1 VAAASLPIPDLLQRA
16 RAGDAGALQAL
27 LERYRE
33 FVKLVVRCHSPGQ
46 LRARMDSSDLVQE
59 TLLQAAQHMG
69 QFQGHAEEEWRA
81 WLGRIA
87 EREVIHQARRHLDAA
102 KRARS
107 REQPLPNLAASGA
120 SGLSRLDQW
129 LACSQTSPSLAAV
142 RQERAVLLSE
152 ALARLPE
159 DSREVLVLRHLEG
172 LGFAEV
178 GERMGR
184 SAGAVRVLWVR
195 ALKRL
200 REEIERGPQL
210 DSRSVHE

>member
-1 VAAASLPIPDLLQRA
+1 
-16 RAGDAGALQAL
+16 LQAL

-87 EREVIHQARRHLDAA
+87 EREGIHQARRHLDAA
-102 KRARS
+102 KRARA
-107 REQPLPNLAASGA
+107 REQPLPNPAASGA

-129 LACSQTSPSLAAV
+129 LAGSQTSPSLAAV

-200 REEIERGPQL
+200 REEIEHGPQL